1 MEKLVR
7 VLLLGSGPV
16 GFSIATAFAESPAP
30 ILTLPPG
37 QSVR

>member
-7 VLLLGSGPV
+7 VLLPVLAVSGSVSAG
-16 GFSIATAFAESPAP
+16 FAESPAP
-30 ILTLPPG
+30 IPTLQPG